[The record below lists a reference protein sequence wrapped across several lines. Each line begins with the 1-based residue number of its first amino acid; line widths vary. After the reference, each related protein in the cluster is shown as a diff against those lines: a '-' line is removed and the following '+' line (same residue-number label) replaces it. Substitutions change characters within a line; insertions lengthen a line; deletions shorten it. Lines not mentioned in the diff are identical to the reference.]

1 VIENERRTPDWT
13 TIALILVVI
22 AVLAVVALLVFG
34 QETEQILST
43 VSGSV

>member
-1 VIENERRTPDWT
+1 MIENERRTPDRT